1 MCVRA
6 PGVSR
11 EMREKPEHT
20 QLYHSGWM
28 FPIKQLNQPPND
40 SFHRHLGNYRSLL
53 FTSGDQTTGWGC
65 CLVGNAKTE
74 QKVRECKTK
83 RQKWRWRRG
92 CNELNLTAVI
102 ALVQEKLHFHWAD
115 ESLVCEWRKQSWLM
129 WKNKRRRQKGRC
141 RRPFKERSERKCIKS
156 SKAESRCV
164 MEDQEELASMQAPP
178 SGELKPAINTFSGM
192 MDLQQILDLFNI
204 DLTKGRHFWVSK
216 KLHTQ

>member
-53 FTSGDQTTGWGC
+53 FTSGAEPQGGGGC
-65 CLVGNAKTE
+65 LAGNAKTE

-83 RQKWRWRRG
+83 RQEWRRRRG
-92 CNELNLTAVI
+92 CNKLNLTAAI
-102 ALVQEKLHFHWAD
+102 ALVREKLHFHWAN
-115 ESLVCEWRKQSWLM
+115 ESLVCERRKQSWLI
-129 WKNKRRRQKGRC
+129 WEKQTEKAKKCTC

-156 SKAESRCV
+156 WKQ
-164 MEDQEELASMQAPP
+164 MHDG
-178 SGELKPAINTFSGM
+178 GEKG
-192 MDLQQILDLFNI
+192 D
-204 DLTKGRHFWVSK
+204 GRHASAP
-216 KLHTQ
+216 

>member
-53 FTSGDQTTGWGC
+53 FTSGDRTTGWGAGG
-65 CLVGNAKTE
+65 CLAGNAKTE

-83 RQKWRWRRG
+83 RQEWRRRSG
-92 CNELNLTAVI
+92 CNKLSLAAAI
-102 ALVQEKLHFHWAD
+102 ALVREKLHFHWAN
-115 ESLVCEWRKQSWLM
+115 ESQVCEWRKQSWLI
-129 WKNKRRRQKGRC
+129 WKNKRRRQKMH
-141 RRPFKERSERKCIKS
+141 
-156 SKAESRCV
+156 A
-164 MEDQEELASMQAPP
+164 QA
-178 SGELKPAINTFSGM
+178 TF
-192 MDLQQILDLFNI
+192 
-204 DLTKGRHFWVSK
+204 
-216 KLHTQ
+216 